1 MFTITELLDI
11 AIRIEKNGE
20 KTYRTASQKVKN
32 EQVGSLLVWLSEQ
45 EANHTVFFSSLKDAA
60 SVSSDP
66 IPEENLNEPLIDQ
79 LMNGENFSLS
89 EINFLTIT
97 QLYELIQI
105 AIEFERD
112 TILFYELLKSFI
124 QDIDAKDKIDTII
137 QEEQQHIQKLKI
149 LLPDDDTK
157 GE

>member
-20 KTYRTASQKVKN
+20 KAYRAASQKVEN
-32 EQVGSLLVWLSEQ
+32 ENVGSLLVWLSEQ
-45 EANHTVFFSSLKDAA
+45 EAIHTAFFSSLKDAA
-60 SVSSDP
+60 PVSPDP
-66 IPEENLNEPLIDQ
+66 IPEENLNGPLIDQ
-79 LMNGENFSLS
+79 LMEGKSFSLS

-124 QDIDAKDKIDTII
+124 QDNDAKDKLDTII
-137 QEEQQHIQKLKI
+137 QEERQHIQKLK
-149 LLPDDDTK
+149 LLMPDDNTK